1 MPDPD
6 LHYKL
11 SQSLSQFRTSYP
23 NGSLATE
30 LLQLHHDDYVV
41 RAVVRLGETIVATGM
56 AASPYVEQ
64 AEDRARLRAL
74 EVLGILP
81 LPMISS
87 SVPTLPT
94 LPVPELPT
102 IPEADDRPSPTSY
115 PSLSEPLPPS
125 SAEINSM
132 TVNSTGTSSANPA
145 VAKLHKPMPREQ
157 PSNLSSVPST
167 LTNQKP
173 SPSSSHSPNQNVVS
187 QDGAIGGAAPID
199 LSEIID
205 QTSFEMKRLGWTTE
219 QGRQFLK
226 QRFGKESRQQL
237 DTHELEQFLEHLKSL
252 QTQGHLD

>member
-1 MPDPD
+1 MSDPD

-23 NGSLATE
+23 NGSLTTE
-30 LLQLHHDDYVV
+30 LLQVHHEDYVV

-56 AASPYVEQ
+56 AASPQVEQ

-87 SVPTLPT
+87 TALTPPT

-102 IPEADDRPSPTSY
+102 GSEADDRPPTA
-115 PSLSEPLPPS
+115 P
-125 SAEINSM
+125 
-132 TVNSTGTSSANPA
+132 
-145 VAKLHKPMPREQ
+145 HKPIPREQ
-157 PSNLSSVPST
+157 PSGLPTVPST
-167 LTNQKP
+167 LTTQKT
-173 SPSSSHSPNQNVVS
+173 SHSSNHSVLS
-187 QDGAIGGAAPID
+187 QDKTIGATSPID

-237 DTHELEQFLEHLKSL
+237 DSHELEQFLEHLKSL
-252 QTQGHLD
+252 QAQ